1 MLYIVCDSV
10 FQQFLDILSWFE
22 SGELVILYIHINP
35 LLYTASIRITLE
47 IHFWNKFDN
56 VAVYV

>member
-1 MLYIVCDSV
+1 VLYIVCDSV
-10 FQQFLDILSWFE
+10 FQQFLDSWFE

-35 LLYTASIRITLE
+35 LLYTASITLE